1 MDFSILDGVS
11 FSYLALH
18 YIPFIVLIHS
28 LALFF
33 LPQSDTKHSHM
44 KFSFFFL
51 HVYHI
56 LNGNFIDGSILIMIG
71 WWASQ
76 DTGRICFSSDGQVY
90 RRDANR

>member
-33 LPQSDTKHSHM
+33 FPPIRYQTLAHEI
-44 KFSFFFL
+44 FFL
-51 HVYHI
+51 LPSCISHSERK
-56 LNGNFIDGSILIMIG
+56 F
-71 WWASQ
+71 
-76 DTGRICFSSDGQVY
+76 Y
-90 RRDANR
+90 RRVDFDYDWVVGKSGYRSNLLLK